1 MQAPDNK
8 PMVEDLWV
16 DARLAAMT
24 GDRPYGAIN
33 DGALAV
39 AGGRIVW
46 VGEKSAL
53 PPELA
58 AGAQRVHQAGGRWI
72 TPGLIDCHT
81 HLVYGGHRAREFE
94 LRLQGAT
101 YAEIARQGGGI
112 NSTVTATRA
121 ADEDSLYHQAAPRL
135 EALMSEGV
143 TTLEIKSGYGLD
155 LETELRML
163 RAAVRLGRDYP
174 VTVCP
179 TFLGAHALP
188 PNTRTVAT
196 ITLILYV
203 KRPYRKWRGKIWP
216 RPWTLFARPSP
227 FPRPKPKKVFQ
238 AAIRHGLKVKLHA
251 EQLSDLGGARPGRQ
265 VRRPVHRSFGISFS
279 GRGPGPGRFAN
290 HGRAPAGSVLF
301 PAGNPETSGGNTEE
315 AGRAHGCF
323 HGLQSRQ
330 LSGHFNFIDA

>member
-188 PNTRTVAT
+188 PEYKDRSDDYIDFICEKAIPEVARQNLATAVDAFCET
-196 ITLILYV
+196 IAFSHG
-203 KRPYRKWRGKIWP
+203 PNRKSI
-216 RPWTLFARPSP
+216 
-227 FPRPKPKKVFQ
+227 
-238 AAIRHGLKVKLHA
+238 
-251 EQLSDLGGARPGRQ
+251 
-265 VRRPVHRSFGISFS
+265 
-279 GRGPGPGRFAN
+279 
-290 HGRAPAGSVLF
+290 
-301 PAGNPETSGGNTEE
+301 
-315 AGRAHGCF
+315 
-323 HGLQSRQ
+323 
-330 LSGHFNFIDA
+330 